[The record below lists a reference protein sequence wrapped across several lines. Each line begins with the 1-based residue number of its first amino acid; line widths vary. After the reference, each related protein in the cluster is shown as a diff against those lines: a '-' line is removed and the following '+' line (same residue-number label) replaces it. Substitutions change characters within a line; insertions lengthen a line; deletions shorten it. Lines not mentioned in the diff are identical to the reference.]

1 MGNAG
6 LDGTHCFPRL
16 LWINR
21 ICPLCG
27 SFEFKTAESGALDV
41 ALGIFSLRPVRCGN
55 CWRRY
60 YWFSRKDP
68 ISNRE

>member
-1 MGNAG
+1 MGSAG
-6 LDGTHCFPRL
+6 VDWTIRFPRL
-16 LWINR
+16 LWMRR

-41 ALGIFSLRPVRCGN
+41 ALGLFALRPVRCCN

-60 YWFSRKDP
+60 YWFARKDP
-68 ISNRE
+68 N